1 MSSDG
6 EKKIYFLLA
15 KEISNSR
22 GTAKV
27 LEALAEISLGEKE
40 EVTVVKET
48 KAREDVPVDFVTIAK
63 FFRAAQKTR
72 QSLNQVYEESM
83 AKYSKVNAMTTGKRR
98 PTEDEV
104 KLKQTLMDYIL
115 KAEGIFERNDL
126 VDESLIKELNRF
138 FESLDSAEKL
148 SEANIFSL
156 YISPKTAGL
165 IYPLLDKM
173 RDCYQEYGKL
183 QPTLKRLNRI
193 ADFIIEDA
201 GT

>member
-6 EKKIYFLLA
+6 EKKIYFLFA
-15 KEISNSR
+15 KEISNSK

-40 EVTVVKET
+40 EATIVKET

-63 FFRAAQKTR
+63 FFRASQKTR